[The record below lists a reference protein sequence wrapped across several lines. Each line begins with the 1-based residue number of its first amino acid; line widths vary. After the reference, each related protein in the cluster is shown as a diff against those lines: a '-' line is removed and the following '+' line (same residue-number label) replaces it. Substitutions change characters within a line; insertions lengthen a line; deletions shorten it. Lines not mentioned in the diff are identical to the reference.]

1 MNPWAILEI
10 NPITDARAIKRAYAK
25 KLKQTRP
32 DEKPEEFQAL
42 HAAYKQALKLAEQ
55 LQEEVAGQTEA
66 SLETPSLGQAENTNH
81 EKVNSERVAVLEGA
95 QEAEVRAPTDEVSTP
110 LAAEEHPAKQEGV
123 SDPLEQSE
131 GVSPDTQPSESR
143 EAQDLDRDLRIEEF
157 RRVLKQVDEMLNN
170 HLEMS
175 LERSWDFL
183 TKSPYMLDEEYNWNL
198 GLSVFERFA
207 QFNQNAV
214 EGGKSARFRPQVT
227 PNILQYCDQLFDWR
241 GNASYLYQALDEKL
255 CNSIFNSL
263 EVHESRIDPLQGL
276 RGGGKVEAQSE
287 AEFEGHYEKYFFG
300 DVVARG
306 VAFFLDLVMTY
317 MAVGSLATAA
327 MMKIFGLPE
336 AVAAAKVIPFC
347 FGAYLLF
354 AWLFECS
361 KLQATPGKYIM
372 GYRVT
377 SQKFGRI
384 GYLRGLW
391 RTVSFAFTSA
401 FGLFAWIINFF
412 LVNKLLHDRLSR
424 TYVIN
429 MRKTHEEH
437 LRRLRKA

>member
-10 NPITDARAIKRAYAK
+10 NPVTDARAIKRAYAK

-55 LQEEVAGQTEA
+55 LQEEATGLTEA
-66 SLETPSLGQAENTNH
+66 SLGASSTGLAENTNH
-81 EKVNSERVAVLEGA
+81 ERVNSERVAVLGGA
-95 QEAEVRAPTDEVSTP
+95 QEVEVRPSADGISTP
-110 LAAEEHPAKQEGV
+110 PVAEELSVKQE
-123 SDPLEQSE
+123 SDSEPLEQSE
-131 GVSPDTQPSESR
+131 RVSPDKQSSESQETR
-143 EAQDLDRDLRIEEF
+143 DPDRDLRIEEF

-175 LERSWDFL
+175 LEKNWDFL

-207 QFNQNAV
+207 QFNQSAV
-214 EGGKSARFRPQVT
+214 EGRGSTRFRPQVT
-227 PNILQYCDQLFDWR
+227 PNILQYCDQLFNWR

-263 EVHESRIDPLQGL
+263 EIHESSIDPLQGL

-287 AEFEGHYEKYFFG
+287 GEFEEHYERYFFG
-300 DVVARG
+300 DFVPRSVAL
-306 VAFFLDLVMTY
+306 FLDLVMTY
-317 MAVGSLATAA
+317 MVVGSLATAA
-327 MMKIFGLPE
+327 MMKLFDFPE
-336 AVAAAKVIPFC
+336 AVAAAKVMPFC
-347 FGAYLLF
+347 FGAYLVF

-377 SQKFGRI
+377 SQKFERI

-401 FGLFAWIINFF
+401 FGLIAWIINFF
-412 LVNKLLHDRLSR
+412 LVGKLLHDRLSR